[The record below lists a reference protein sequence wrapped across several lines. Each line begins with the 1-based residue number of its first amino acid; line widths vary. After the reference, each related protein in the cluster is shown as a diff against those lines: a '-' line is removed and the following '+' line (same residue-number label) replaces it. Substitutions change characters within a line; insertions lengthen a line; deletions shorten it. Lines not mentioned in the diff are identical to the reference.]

1 MKSPACRPPV
11 ERPDTHD
18 TMADMRITAI
28 LGADGAPFAHDL
40 AGRLDPEDELVV
52 VVPMMRDRWAV
63 GLKVCP
69 DLDALLAVPGVA
81 PTHAVAEELIAIG
94 YSPAWQRQS
103 DADVAG
109 QLIRTELL
117 GAGYTLTEAAA
128 ATAARRD
135 IGFTV
140 LPASDDRAELH
151 VVVSSADGPRAIHV
165 AEVIA
170 DPAAHEV
177 QDLVLVAE
185 TWSVSDAVRAA
196 IGSSDV
202 VVLGPSSR
210 TLAIDP
216 VLRAPGLLDA
226 LADDVPVLVVE
237 HEDTAPPELI
247 RVAGLREPDPGRP
260 EPVPADAGA
269 VLERARKIA
278 AA

>member
-1 MKSPACRPPV
+1 
-11 ERPDTHD
+11 
-18 TMADMRITAI
+18 MADMRI
-28 LGADGAPFAHDL
+28 LLVVGADGAPFAHAL
-40 AGRLDPEDELVV
+40 AGRLEPGDELTVV
-52 VVPMMRDRWAV
+52 APTMRDRWAA

-69 DLDALLAVPGVA
+69 DLDALLAVPGA
-81 PTHAVAEELIAIG
+81 AQSHAVADELIAIG
-94 YSPAWQRQS
+94 YSPGWHRPS
-103 DADVAG
+103 DSDVAG

-117 GAGYTLTEAAA
+117 GAGYTLTEATT

-151 VVVSSADGPRAIHV
+151 VVVPDAEGVRAVHI
-165 AEVIA
+165 AEILA
-170 DPAAHEV
+170 DPDAYDM

-202 VVLGPSSR
+202 VILGPSSR

-216 VLRAPGLLDA
+216 VLRAPGTLDA
-226 LADDVPVLVVE
+226 FRDDLPVLVVE
-237 HEDTAPPELI
+237 HEDSAPPELV
-247 RVAGLREPDPGRP
+247 RVAGLREADPGRP

-269 VLERARKIA
+269 VLDRARKVVA
-278 AA
+278 A